1 MEELKETIQSNL
13 IFTASIIIME
23 QFFTIDALISLLTLT
38 TLEIV
43 LGIDNVIFVSII
55 MGRLDKSKHLK
66 ARRIWMIAGIAV
78 RIGLLMALGW
88 LVKNGNQE
96 LFRVLGYGFN
106 LRNVIMF
113 IGGLFLLYK
122 TVREIHGKLEGED
135 ITEETIK
142 KPSGAAFG
150 GVITQIILVDMIFSF
165 DSIITAIGLAKHVE
179 IMMIAVVIAMIIMF
193 LFSQRISNFIHKH
206 PTLKMLALSFL
217 LMVGFSLFFEGLE
230 PVHHKEIPKGY
241 IYFAMA
247 FSFGVEL
254 MNMWMRKKQK
264 VAKPVELHEPRL
276 RNKQDEYSETV
287 R

>member
-1 MEELKETIQSNL
+1 MDYL
-13 IFTASIIIME
+13 
-23 QFFTIDALISLLTLT
+23 FTIDSLISLLTLA

-55 MGRLDKSKHLK
+55 MGRLDKSHHLK
-66 ARRIWMIAGIAV
+66 ARRIWMVAGITV
-78 RIGLLMALGW
+78 RIALLMALGW

-96 LFRVLGYGFN
+96 LFNVFGYGFN
-106 LRNVIMF
+106 LRNVIML

-122 TVREIHGKLEGED
+122 TVKEIHNKLEGED

-142 KPSGAAFG
+142 KPAGASFG
-150 GVITQIILVDMIFSF
+150 SVITQIILVDLIFSF
-165 DSIITAIGLAKHVE
+165 DSIITAVGLAKHVE

-230 PVHHKEIPKGY
+230 PLHHKEIPKGY

-254 MNMWMRKKQK
+254 LNMYIRKKDK
-264 VAKPVELHEPRL
+264 KSVPVELHEPVL
-276 RNKQDEYSETV
+276 KNQTQEYSDKSK
-287 R
+287 